1 MPTGTKLTISQRNN
15 IMDLHNS
22 GMSQSAI
29 AETLSLGAS
38 TVSRVISQEMQK
50 RLEALTD
57 KKRNISISATM
68 EDHELVTK
76 YADDHGVSKHV
87 ALHELLHTQKTQ
99 KIEIV
104 KCFKLDDV
112 IQQVE
117 DLVAKANKKSWKF
130 WR

>member
-1 MPTGTKLTISQRNN
+1 MPTGTKLTVSQRNN

-22 GMSQSAI
+22 GLSQYVI
-29 AETLSLGAS
+29 AETLSFGAS
-38 TVSRVISQEMQK
+38 TVSRVIAQEMQK
-50 RLEALTD
+50 RLEAITD

-68 EDHELVTK
+68 GDHELITK
-76 YADDHGVSKHV
+76 YADKHSVSKHV
-87 ALHELLHTQKTQ
+87 ALHELLHAQKNQ

>member
-1 MPTGTKLTISQRNN
+1 MPTGTKLTVSQRNN

-29 AETLSLGAS
+29 AETLSFGAS

-76 YADDHGVSKHV
+76 YADEHGVSKHI
-87 ALHELLHTQKTQ
+87 ALHELLHKQKNQ
-99 KIEIV
+99 KIEV
-104 KCFKLDDV
+104 VRCFKLDDV

>member
-1 MPTGTKLTISQRNN
+1 MPTGTKLTVSQRNN

-38 TVSRVISQEMQK
+38 TVSRVISQETQQ

-57 KKRNISISATM
+57 KKKNISVSATM
-68 EDHELVTK
+68 EDHALITE
-76 YADDHGVSKHV
+76 YANEHGLSKHE
-87 ALHELLHTQKTQ
+87 ALHELLHDHKDQFAEAV
-99 KIEIV
+99 IEMATNYT
-104 KCFKLDDV
+104 KLINRIDV
-112 IQQVE
+112 
-117 DLVAKANKKSWKF
+117 LTNKKSWKF

>member
-1 MPTGTKLTISQRNN
+1 MPTGTKLTVSQRNN

-29 AETLSLGAS
+29 AETLSFGAS
-38 TVSRVISQEMQK
+38 TVSRVITQETQK

-87 ALHELLHTQKTQ
+87 ALHELLHKQKNQ
-99 KIEIV
+99 KIEV
-104 KCFKLDDV
+104 VRCFKLDDV